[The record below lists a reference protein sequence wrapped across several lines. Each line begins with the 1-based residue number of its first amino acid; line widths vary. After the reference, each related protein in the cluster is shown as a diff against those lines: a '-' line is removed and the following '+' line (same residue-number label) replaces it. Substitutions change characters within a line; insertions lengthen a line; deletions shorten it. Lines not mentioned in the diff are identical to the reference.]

1 MNRHRK
7 DRVAIS
13 RVNTNVREYRT
24 ARENFFARH
33 AVFWPGTIDDPF
45 DILEPYE
52 LPATDISELVEA
64 AAAAA
69 ALYDR
74 VATLLRTVPN
84 DALLEMGVSPTLLNV
99 VRCVIPGM
107 AHAVVGRLDWVRTN
121 GGYKLLEFNADTP
134 GLLVETF
141 SVNTKVCQEAR
152 RPDPNAGGEAILAG
166 TVLDA
171 IRTGLEYVGK
181 VCAEDANIVFTF
193 SRSCRRDR
201 ATAEYLVRLV
211 HDVDPLRVQ
220 YAPIEALKIDEKA
233 VCDPVGR
240 PIDVL
245 YRIVSL
251 QFLHDYL
258 FRHSSGSDTN
268 SNSGDLL
275 FDLVRRRRL
284 ALLNP
289 PSTFPLESK
298 AVQVIIWN
306 LFEAGI
312 YFDDHERQ
320 MIEKYMIPIYM
331 DPLSAGEPY
340 VVKPVYGAEGDT
352 VSIVNSDGEPIAR
365 SLCTT
370 YSDQRMV
377 YQKYVEL
384 PTIQVMT
391 EDGVRSLHMLTSC
404 FLLAGKPVGICM
416 RAGGI
421 ITDDSAWLLPV
432 CVAE

>member
-1 MNRHRK
+1 M
-7 DRVAIS
+7 
-13 RVNTNVREYRT
+13 NTNVREYRT

-33 AVFWPGTIDDPF
+33 AAFWPGTIDDPF

-52 LPATDISELVEA
+52 LPATDISELVQA
-64 AAAAA
+64 AEAAA

-74 VATLLRTVPN
+74 IATLLRTVPN
-84 DALLEMGVSPTLLNV
+84 DALLEMGVPPTLLNV

-107 AHAVVGRLDWVRTN
+107 AHAVLGRLDLVRTN

-134 GLLVETF
+134 GLLLETF
-141 SVNTKVCQEAR
+141 SVNTKVCEEAQR
-152 RPDPNAGGEAILAG
+152 SDPNAGGEAILAR

-181 VCAEDANIVFTF
+181 VSTEAANIVFTF
-193 SRSCRRDR
+193 SRSCRRDG

-211 HDVDPLRVQ
+211 HDVSPLRVQ

-233 VCDPVGR
+233 VCDSVGR
-240 PIDVL
+240 PVDVL

-251 QFLHDYL
+251 QYLHAYL
-258 FRHSSGSDTN
+258 LRRSASSHTDPDSK
-268 SNSGDLL
+268 DLL
-275 FDLVRRRRL
+275 FDLVQRRRL

-289 PSTFPLESK
+289 PSTFLLESK

-312 YFDDHERQ
+312 YFDDHERR
-320 MIEKYMIPIYM
+320 MVEKYMIPTYM
-331 DPLSAGEPY
+331 DPPSAGEPH
-340 VVKPVYGAEGDT
+340 VIKPVFGAEGDT
-352 VSIVNSDGEPIAR
+352 VSIVNSNSEPIAR

-370 YSDQRMV
+370 YSNQRMV

-391 EDGVRSLHMLTSC
+391 EDGPRSLHALTSC

-416 RAGGI
+416 RAGGV
-421 ITDDSAWLLPV
+421 ITDESAWLLPV